1 MIPMKI
7 NQVKAELKQLNKAQ
21 LLEKLDYTRQELFKM
36 RLQSATALVK
46 DNSQFK
52 KLKSQVARILMYIH
66 QLD

>member
-1 MIPMKI
+1 MIIMKI

-21 LLEKLDYTRQELFKM
+21 LLEKLDYTRQELFKL

-52 KLKSQVARILMYIH
+52 KLKSQVARILMYIQ